1 SAIAKPNHTFI
12 AWMGQVVAGN
22 GGFPVSGAA
31 PSTATSGV
39 YVANVIDG
47 SQVFQIPFIVR
58 NNSST
63 SDIVFQTS
71 DETWQAYNGFGGA
84 NLYGGNGPAN
94 PPPPPFGQ
102 GAAFSVSYNRPLF
115 TRASIGTYAGPQESL
130 LRAEYAAIYWLEQNG
145 YDVSY
150 ISGIDTATN
159 GSLLLN
165 HKVFMDAGHDEYWT
179 DSQVANVQAAAN
191 AGVNLTFLSG
201 NEIFWQTR
209 LSPSID
215 S

>member
-1 SAIAKPNHTFI
+1 
-12 AWMGQVVAGN
+12 M
-22 GGFPVSGAA
+22 
-31 PSTATSGV
+31 
-39 YVANVIDG
+39 IDG
-47 SQVFQIPFIVR
+47 SQVFQIPFVIT
-58 NNSST
+58 NPSST

-71 DETWQAYNGFGGA
+71 DETWQAYNGWGGA
-84 NLYGGNGPAN
+84 NLYGGDGPSN
-94 PPPPPFGQ
+94 PPGGSEAGA
-102 GAAFSVSYNRPLF
+102 GAAFAVSYNRPIV
-115 TRASIGTYAGPQESL
+115 TQDSIGTYAGPQDSL
-130 LRAEYAAIYWLEQNG
+130 FGAEYAAIYWLEENG

-179 DSQVANVQAAAN
+179 DSQVANVQAAVN
-191 AGVNLTFLSG
+191 AGVNLAFLSG

-215 S
+215 SSATANRTLVSYKDTHFNIGDRPLRERHRHF